1 MTLEHFRAH
10 WIASPAR
17 TMLLDTLHGQMTDRL
32 AAMFPGSPVSS
43 MAAEL
48 ATVALHAFDAQ
59 LAKPIAVDAGTVTI
73 TDHRS

>member
-1 MTLEHFRAH
+1 
-10 WIASPAR
+10 
-17 TMLLDTLHGQMTDRL
+17 MLLDTLHGQMTDRL

-59 LAKPIAVDAGTVTI
+59 LAKPISVDASTVTI